1 MKFNTREFYGLTN
14 YIYMLRILWTRV
26 RYLPFFMKMA
36 RLMKLKSA
44 WSLSNMAIIFIK
56 LFNKLRSL
64 TLYVGNLCYKD
75 YSCYYC
81 ACNFPSHLST
91 TPSTTNITLLFTYG
105 NTTSN
110 NKYNNLTFFVN
121 FLYLIF
127 CK

>member
-1 MKFNTREFYGLTN
+1 MKFSTREFYGLTN
-14 YIYMLRILWTRV
+14 YIYMLRMRWTRV

-36 RLMKLKSA
+36 RLMKLNSA

-75 YSCYYC
+75 YSCNYC
-81 ACNFPSHLST
+81 ANFPSHLST
-91 TPSTTNITLLFTYG
+91 TSSTTNITLLFTYG